1 MRGTKN
7 NRKFF
12 KDRSISPLPDHRS
25 TVQIPLHLMII
36 ISVFKNERN
45 NRRFF
50 RVDQYL
56 YLADHQPVVLFNK
69 TAVPTQNFLKVR
81 RSTHMKIIPFS
92 KISNFLIILIPLSDL
107 MHKKQF
113 LKLRETFLF
122 KHVQETHIYY

>member
-1 MRGTKN
+1 
-7 NRKFF
+7 
-12 KDRSISPLPDHRS
+12 
-25 TVQIPLHLMII
+25 MII

-45 NRRFF
+45 NRKFF
-50 RVDQYL
+50 RVDQNL
-56 YLADHQPVVLFNK
+56 HLAEHQPVVPFNK

-81 RSTHMKIIPFS
+81 MSPTTVMKIIPFS

-122 KHVQETHIYY
+122 KPVQETHKYHQ

>member
-1 MRGTKN
+1 MC
-7 NRKFF
+7 KFS
-12 KDRSISPLPDHRS
+12 DQEEADQYPPPRSQDWS
-25 TVQIPLHLMII
+25 TVQITLHLMII

-56 YLADHQPVVLFNK
+56 HLADHQSVVPFNK

-81 RSTHMKIIPFS
+81 RSPHMKIIPFS

-107 MHKKQF
+107 MHKKHF

-122 KHVQETHIYY
+122 KPVQETHKYY